1 MYRKNVTYFLW
12 SEINRRM
19 RDQKKKFPSC
29 TRETLLSR
37 LRRTALGL
45 LSSVV
50 SAAVGDMKRR
60 CSRLLAAAGG
70 NIEEGGRA

>member
-29 TRETLLSR
+29 TRETFLSL
-37 LRRTALGL
+37 LRRAALGL

-50 SAAVGDMKRR
+50 SAAVGDMRRR

>member
-1 MYRKNVTYFLW
+1 
-12 SEINRRM
+12 M
-19 RDQKKKFPSC
+19 RDQKKNLPSL
-29 TRETLLSR
+29 TRETFLSR